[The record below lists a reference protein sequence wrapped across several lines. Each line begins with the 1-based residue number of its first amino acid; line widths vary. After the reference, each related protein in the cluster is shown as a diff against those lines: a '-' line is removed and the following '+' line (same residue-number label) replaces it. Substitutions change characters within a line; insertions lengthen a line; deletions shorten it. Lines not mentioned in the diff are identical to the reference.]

1 MKKRFIYILL
11 IFLMCNCYNDDYNED
26 ILLQLLYEQ
35 ADERLLEYDA
45 ISEDGKQIM
54 WNEEFD
60 NNDSKFPLDISE
72 YYGYRTIT
80 IEDGILIYNYDLTGP
95 IIYEIPF
102 TINEDNDFEIE
113 VRILLNNSN
122 DVIINDIINKG
133 RYAFRY
139 ESDDEENE
147 SILIRDYS
155 NLSRTFLL
163 NNTQNYWNTNQFNI
177 LTIRRIGKRYSFFMN
192 HKFLYFVSDNENT
205 CDRAYIG
212 ISHGTNLY
220 DYVRI
225 SYINN

>member
-212 ISHGTNLY
+212 ISHGTNMY